1 MNKKWI
7 KNTKIKT
14 KTKTK
19 YELFGGIWV
28 TNKQWEREREIYL
41 KVISTAQNLP
51 YRDKVQGKKIVLK

>member
-7 KNTKIKT
+7 KNTKI

-28 TNKQWEREREIYL
+28 TNKQWERERERNL
-41 KVISTAQNLP
+41 FESDKHHSKSTISWQSS
-51 YRDKVQGKKIVLK
+51 RKKKLF

>member
-7 KNTKIKT
+7 KNTKI

-41 KVISTAQNLP
+41 KVIRTTQNLP
-51 YRDKVQGKKIVLK
+51 YRDKAQGKKIVL

>member
-7 KNTKIKT
+7 KNTKI